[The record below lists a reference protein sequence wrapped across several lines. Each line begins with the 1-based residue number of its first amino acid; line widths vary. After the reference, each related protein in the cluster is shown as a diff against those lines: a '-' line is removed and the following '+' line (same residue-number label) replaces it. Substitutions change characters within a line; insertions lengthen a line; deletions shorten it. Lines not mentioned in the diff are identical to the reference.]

1 MCCCQMANRVSHFA
15 SWIVMRSP
23 AVSSEVRDLRII
35 LRSTVREANL
45 HVTGR
50 SETIAALPSFP
61 LTFVDILLG
70 VARKALLR
78 AG

>member
-1 MCCCQMANRVSHFA
+1 
-15 SWIVMRSP
+15 MRSP
-23 AVSSEVRDLRII
+23 AVSSEVIDLRII
-35 LRSTVREANL
+35 LRGTVREANL

-50 SETIAALPSFP
+50 SETIAALPSFL

-78 AG
+78 AC

>member
-1 MCCCQMANRVSHFA
+1 
-15 SWIVMRSP
+15 MRSP
-23 AVSSEVRDLRII
+23 AVSSEVIDLRII
-35 LRSTVREANL
+35 LRCTVREANL
-45 HVTGR
+45 YVTGR

-70 VARKALLR
+70 GARKALLR